1 MDISR
6 ELYRRACAAIPGGVN
21 SPVRAFRAV
30 GGQPP
35 FIKSAAGARLFD
47 ADGRGYIDYVGSW
60 GPMILGHARA
70 EVVDAVRE
78 AAAKG
83 LSFGAPTEAEVL
95 LAEKIREAMPS
106 IGKLRLVNSGTEAVM
121 SAVRLARGFTG
132 RDRIVKFDGC
142 YHGHAD
148 ALLVGAGS
156 GALTSGVPDSAGVPA
171 AFAEQT
177 TVLRYNDAAQVREVF
192 ARAGAEIACVIVEP
206 VAGNMNFVPGDREF
220 LKTLRECCH
229 THGVLLIFD
238 EVMSGFRVA
247 PGGAQSLCRITPDLT
262 TLGKIIG
269 GGLPVGA
276 FGGRADIMEQLA
288 PEGPVYQAGTLS
300 GNPVAMAA
308 GLKTLELLLQPGVFD
323 SIAARTTQL
332 AEGLRE
338 CAARADVPFY
348 CDSLGAMFG
357 LFFTDDAPVTSF
369 AQVRQ
374 CDTDRFAR
382 FFTQMLEHGVYLA
395 PSAFEAGFVS
405 AAHSEDDIT
414 QTLDAADAAL
424 RAG

>member
-1 MDISR
+1 MGISR
-6 ELYRRACAAIPGGVN
+6 QLHRRACLSIPGGVN

-30 GGQPP
+30 GGHPP
-35 FIKSAAGARLFD
+35 FIESAAGARLFD
-47 ADGRGYIDYVGSW
+47 ADRRGYTVYVGPW
-60 GPMILGHARA
+60 GPMIPGHARA
-70 EVVDAVRE
+70 EVVAAVRE
-78 AAAKG
+78 AAATG
-83 LSFGAPTEAEVL
+83 RSFGAPTQAATL

-106 IGKLRLVNSGTEAVM
+106 IGKLRLVNSGTEATM

-132 RDRIVKFDGC
+132 RDRVIKFDGC

-177 TVLRYNDAAQVREVF
+177 TVLRYNDAAQVREFF
-192 ARAGAEIACVIVEP
+192 ARAGAEIACVMVEP
-206 VAGNMNFVPGDREF
+206 VAGNMNFVPGDRDF

-229 THGVLLIFD
+229 THGALLIFD

-247 PGGAQSLCRITPDLT
+247 PGGAQALYRITPDLT
-262 TLGKIIG
+262 TLGKVIG

-300 GNPVAMAA
+300 GNPIAMAA

-332 AEGLRE
+332 VEGLRE

-357 LFFTDDAPVTSF
+357 LFFTHDAPVTSF
-369 AQVRQ
+369 AQVKQ

-382 FFTQMLEHGVYLA
+382 FFTRMLERGIYLA

-405 AAHSEDDIT
+405 AAHSEDDIAE
-414 QTLDAADAAL
+414 TLAAASAAFQE
-424 RAG
+424 G